1 VIRKCRVAAG
11 VAIVENA
18 YDETAL
24 IEAVPP
30 DQFLQRESELLKLAN
45 DWLPRLPFAECD
57 LLIIDEMGKNIS
69 GTGMD
74 TNVIGRKYSDHSAT
88 DKDRARCRR
97 IFVRGLTEATHGNAA
112 GIGLAE
118 FTNQRTIDAIDRKI
132 TNINCLT
139 GQHPTGGMLP
149 IAFDTDR
156 EVVDAALLTVG
167 LTEPPQARVIQIADT
182 LHLAECLVSD
192 AYLPRMKERPD
203 LEALE
208 PPREMAFDA
217 AGNLLPVLAH

>member
-1 VIRKCRVAAG
+1 VV
-11 VAIVENA
+11 
-18 YDETAL
+18 
-24 IEAVPP
+24 
-30 DQFLQRESELLKLAN
+30 
-45 DWLPRLPFAECD
+45 
-57 LLIIDEMGKNIS
+57 
-69 GTGMD
+69 
-74 TNVIGRKYSDHSAT
+74 GRKYNDHAAT
-88 DKDRARCRR
+88 DKDRASCRR
-97 IFVRGLTEATHGNAA
+97 IFVRGLTPETHGNAA

-118 FTNQRTIDAIDRKI
+118 FTNQRTIDSVDRKI

-156 EVVDAALLTVG
+156 EVVEAALLTCG
-167 LTEPPQARVIQIADT
+167 LTEPHQCRVIQIADT

-208 PPREMAFDA
+208 EPREMAFDA
-217 AGNLLPVLAH
+217 WGNLFPVTAGSHGGH